1 MNILYDII
9 IYMKYLNN
17 EIINLFNKLHIDLIG
32 FCKLEYF
39 KDLESIL
46 KEKERLGF
54 KTSFEVGDIDDKT
67 FKNSEYNSAIVI
79 GVPYSKLNVDNRKED
94 EVYFSSVA
102 VGIDYHIILK
112 DKLKFISDYLKD
124 LGYKSFIGV
133 DNNIYNERYLA
144 YKSGLGFFGKNGMLI
159 NDKYGS
165 FFYIG
170 IILTNALFKYGKPLN
185 KKCYECNKCINS
197 CPTKAIKENYFVD
210 GSKCLSY
217 LTQKKS
223 LTKEEEIFINECV
236 YGCDI
241 CQNICPHN
249 SKTNEIDAKFVNINE
264 FLNMSEEDY
273 KNIYERNSSYWR
285 GKKIID
291 RNIKLY
297 IENKLKK

>member
-1 MNILYDII
+1 
-9 IYMKYLNN
+9 MKYLNN
-17 EIINLFNKLHIDLIG
+17 ELIDIFNKLGVDLVG

-39 KDLESIL
+39 KDLEIVL

-54 KTSFEVGDIDDKT
+54 KTSFEVGNIDDKT
-67 FKNSEYNSAIVI
+67 FKDTEYKSAIVI
-79 GVPYSKLNVDNRKED
+79 GIPYNKLNVKNRKQN

-102 VGIDYHIILK
+102 VGEDYHSILK
-112 DKLKFISDYLKD
+112 SKLSFVSDYLKD

-144 YKSGLGFFGKNGMLI
+144 CKAGIGFIGKNGMLI

-170 IILTNALFKYGKPLN
+170 IILTDALFEYNNVLK
-185 KKCYECNKCINS
+185 KKCYECDKCVSS
-197 CPTKAIKENYFVD
+197 CPTGAISNEYNLID

-217 LTQKKS
+217 LTQKKN
-223 LTKEEEIFINECV
+223 LTKDEEKYINECV

-241 CQNICPHN
+241 CQNVCPY
-249 SKTNEIDAKFVNINE
+249 NEKVNTTDAEFINIDK
-264 FLNMSEEDY
+264 FLNMSEEEYEKKY
-273 KNIYERNSSYWR
+273 KSNSSFWR
-285 GKKIID
+285 GKKVID

-297 IENKLKK
+297 IQNNLKK

>member
-1 MNILYDII
+1 
-9 IYMKYLNN
+9 MKYLND
-17 EIINLFNKLHIDLIG
+17 EIVNISNKLGINLIG

-39 KDLESIL
+39 KDLENIL
-46 KEKERLGF
+46 KEKESLNL
-54 KTSFEVGDIDDKT
+54 KTSFEIGNIDDKT
-67 FKNSEYNSAIVI
+67 FKNSEYSSAIVI
-79 GVPYSKLNVDNRKED
+79 GVPYKKLNTNGRKEN

-112 DKLKFISDYLKD
+112 DKLEFISNYLKD

-144 YKSGLGFFGKNGMLI
+144 YKAGLGFFGKNGMLI
-159 NDKYGS
+159 NNKYGS

-170 IILTNALFKYGKPLN
+170 IVLTNAIFKYN
-185 KKCYECNKCINS
+185 KQINNKCYGCNKCIKS
-197 CPTKAIKENYFVD
+197 CPTKAISKHFIN
-210 GSKCLSY
+210 GNKCLSY
-217 LTQKKS
+217 ITQKKN
-223 LTKEEEIFINECV
+223 LTKEEETFINECV

-249 SKTNEIDAKFVNINE
+249 KDVKETNAEFINIDE
-264 FLNMSEEDY
+264 FLNMSEEEY
-273 KNIYERNSSYWR
+273 KNIYKNNSSFWR

-297 IENKLKK
+297 IENNLKK